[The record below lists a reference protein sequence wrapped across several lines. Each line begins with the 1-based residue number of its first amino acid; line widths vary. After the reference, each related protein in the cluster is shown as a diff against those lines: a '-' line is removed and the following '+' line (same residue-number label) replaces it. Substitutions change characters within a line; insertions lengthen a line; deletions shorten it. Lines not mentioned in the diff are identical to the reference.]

1 MKKIILIAITVFSVY
16 GCKKY
21 SPLETDPTPEP
32 NHMTA
37 VVNVKTFTA
46 DSYNASLNVSNSGL
60 YVLTGASTVNV
71 GNPAFSFSGKVKT
84 GTYTFGTLPA
94 NETQVATYEFNK
106 VKYHA
111 VSGTMVITAI
121 DTLKILKRLEATFN
135 FRTDTVKGTSYEVT
149 EGSIYFMQN

>member
-1 MKKIILIAITVFSVY
+1 MKKIILIALTAFSVY

-21 SPLETDPTPEP
+21 SPIETDPTPEP
-32 NHMTA
+32 NHLTA

-46 DSYNASLNVSNSGL
+46 DSYSTSLNVSNSGL
-60 YVLTGASTVNV
+60 YSLTGTSTVNV

-94 NETQVATYEFNK
+94 NETQTVTYEFNK

-121 DTLKILKRLEATFN
+121 DTLKNLKRLEATFN
-135 FRTDTVKGTSYEVT
+135 CKTDTVKGVSYEVT
-149 EGSIYFMQN
+149 EGSVYFTQN